1 MDFATAGTLVTLDRN
16 FSNHSSTETTPQI
29 WIWWHMGRILR
40 TPTTRCPR
48 LPLLQGPW
56 RPKMLDELT
65 MLISMRTAAASSTLG
80 PRGPDLAPPSGFI
93 TANGPYLAFFINTQ
107 RPRCEICIVHI
118 SIHLNLRPR
127 DQRGLFG
134 YEAGWWCGSCGKGKL
149 GSSLISNLPRNG
161 ALGFFVESCN

>member
-56 RPKMLDELT
+56 RPKMLDEADDVDLDAHGRC
-65 MLISMRTAAASSTLG
+65 LLHSWASGT
-80 PRGPDLAPPSGFI
+80 
-93 TANGPYLAFFINTQ
+93 
-107 RPRCEICIVHI
+107 
-118 SIHLNLRPR
+118 
-127 DQRGLFG
+127 
-134 YEAGWWCGSCGKGKL
+134 
-149 GSSLISNLPRNG
+149 
-161 ALGFFVESCN
+161 